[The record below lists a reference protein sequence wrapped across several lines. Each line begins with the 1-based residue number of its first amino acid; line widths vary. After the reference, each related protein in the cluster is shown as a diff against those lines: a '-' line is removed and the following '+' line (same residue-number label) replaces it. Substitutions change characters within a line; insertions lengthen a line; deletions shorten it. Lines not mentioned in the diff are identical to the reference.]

1 MLENIVALLGDLCL
15 IALPLLISF
24 CIVGSIVAA
33 LRAVSR
39 GSASVSER
47 REEIT
52 MGQGARK
59 NWRELCKAAL
69 NARDPDE
76 LLEIVQE
83 LNKVLKREEQIRRD
97 FREAQELT
105 SLGHGPR
112 LRVENSGRCS
122 GRCNP
127 VEAKQFQRGARGNR
141 EKNSRW
147 EDRRIGIKV
156 TPMRGFTAI
165 NI

>member
-1 MLENIVALLGDLCL
+1 MLENIVELLGSLCF
-15 IALPLLISF
+15 IVLPLLISF

-39 GSASVSER
+39 GSVSVSKR

-52 MGQGARK
+52 MAQGERK

-69 NARDPDE
+69 DARDPDE

-97 FREAQELT
+97 FREARELT
-105 SLGHGPR
+105 SLPAQ
-112 LRVENSGRCS
+112 S
-122 GRCNP
+122 
-127 VEAKQFQRGARGNR
+127 EAK
-141 EKNSRW
+141 S
-147 EDRRIGIKV
+147 
-156 TPMRGFTAI
+156 
-165 NI
+165 